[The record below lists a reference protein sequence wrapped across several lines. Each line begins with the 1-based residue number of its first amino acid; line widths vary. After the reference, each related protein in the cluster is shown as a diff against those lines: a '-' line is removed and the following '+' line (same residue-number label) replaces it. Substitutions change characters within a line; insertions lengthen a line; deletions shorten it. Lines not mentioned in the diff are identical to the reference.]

1 MAIQIPSNFESVEAK
16 IDWLREQISLLI
28 QDHANPAIEEDRQRL
43 ASALN
48 AALADAGVDTNPENI
63 DKPYIPEVFTTP
75 TE

>member
-1 MAIQIPSNFESVEAK
+1 MAIQIPTNFEDVEAK
-16 IDWLREQISLLI
+16 ITWLKEQITLLV
-28 QDHANPAIEEDRQRL
+28 QDHANPAIEEDRLRL

-48 AALADAGVDTNPENI
+48 AALAEAGVDTNPENI